1 MSEIASN
8 ALLSRRERSIAV
20 STIRQIGSKSTFHPH
35 ACDLLALDETR
46 LFRRMHAKDFRNPR
60 PMREEEPDRWLLRG
74 HSERP
79 RRRAADCRDEIAPSH
94 VSVRNLRP
102 HQIRPER
109 YHALSRPCGVVELAS
124 DSGFVGIARPRFHS
138 RDSWSVQIY
147 PQFS

>member
-1 MSEIASN
+1 
-8 ALLSRRERSIAV
+8 V

-79 RRRAADCRDEIAPSH
+79 RRRAVDSTMKLRRLMYPSGTSGHTKFGLNDTTRCRGRVGRWSWQVMVASSESRAHDSTLEIRGAYKFTG
-94 VSVRNLRP
+94 N
-102 HQIRPER
+102 
-109 YHALSRPCGVVELAS
+109 
-124 DSGFVGIARPRFHS
+124 FHES
-138 RDSWSVQIY
+138 
-147 PQFS
+147 FL